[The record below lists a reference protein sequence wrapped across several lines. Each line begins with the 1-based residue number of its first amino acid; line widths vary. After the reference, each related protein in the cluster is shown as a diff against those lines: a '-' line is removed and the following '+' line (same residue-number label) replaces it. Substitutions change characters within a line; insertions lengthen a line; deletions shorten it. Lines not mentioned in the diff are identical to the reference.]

1 MNMTLLCSQNQ
12 KAPRAGMG
20 SAIVTKSSFVFFF
33 IPLCTFYFDCFFS
46 RENVIKQKE
55 IASLESQVYR
65 LVELVG
71 VSIRGK
77 SHCVQINKEL
87 EYIFS
92 MLFST

>member
-1 MNMTLLCSQNQ
+1 MILRCSQNR

-20 SAIVTKSSFVFFF
+20 SAIVTKSSFVFLF
-33 IPLCTFYFDCFFS
+33 LYVHYFDRFFS

-71 VSIRGK
+71 VSLRGK
-77 SHCVQINKEL
+77 SHCVQINRELVSWNTYFRKEGVN
-87 EYIFS
+87 
-92 MLFST
+92 